1 MFKSAKTTAL
11 ALAAIVG
18 MNVIGATAFAGQA
31 AGDHIKKAT
40 SVTASS
46 VTATPETSG
55 NNVPSAHGFGERV
68 GAGRTDSTQGR
79 ASLASGNIAIA
90 YKPQKDVLAAPAPA
104 PTTVPTTPEPAPCGP
119 VALGPNGVPL
129 VASTTC

>member
-1 MFKSAKTTAL
+1 MFKSTKTTAL
-11 ALAAIVG
+11 AFAAIVG

-31 AGDHIKKAT
+31 TGDHIKKGT
-40 SVTASS
+40 SVAASS

-55 NNVPSAHGFGERV
+55 QNVPSARGFGERV
-68 GAGRTDSTQGR
+68 GAGANSTQGR
-79 ASLASGNIAIA
+79 ASQASREIAMA
-90 YKPQKDVLAAPAPA
+90 YKPQKAVLAAPAPA

-129 VASTTC
+129 VASSTC